1 LKFPTQNT
9 VSFLSKPNLRGL
21 FNGVLLV
28 FLFYLLFQKYPNL
41 NEISFPSPI
50 YLILGILCVI
60 PNYALEIYKWQLL
73 SAQIQKRS
81 FLQARTEVLRGL
93 KLGILTPFMSGD
105 YLGRSMG
112 FAKGQRTNAALL
124 NFFNS
129 ITQTWTAL
137 FFGSFA
143 LILWDIEIWEIKSK
157 IVGTILLLISLFFLA
172 LLLGLK
178 VTIWK
183 KYQAALDL
191 PLRLKLEVIF
201 FSLLRTLTYLLQYYF
216 VYLAFDIQVSFMNLF
231 IGTNLLLLAKTIGG
245 GLNAIGDLTL
255 RQVVSIFFFAPL
267 GISEEKLI
275 VATFVVWL
283 ISVFLPVFYSIFAKK
298 HDSAV

>member
-1 LKFPTQNT
+1 ML
-9 VSFLSKPNLRGL
+9 
-21 FNGVLLV
+21 
-28 FLFYLLFQKYPNL
+28 
-41 NEISFPSPI
+41 
-50 YLILGILCVI
+50 LGILCVI

-73 SAQIQKRS
+73 SAQIQERT
-81 FLQARTEVLRGL
+81 FLQAKTEVLRGL

-112 FAKGQRTNAALL
+112 FNKGQRTNAALL

-137 FFGSFA
+137 FFGSMA
-143 LILWDIEIWEIKSK
+143 LILWNIELWEINTRVAG
-157 IVGTILLLISLFFLA
+157 IILLMISTFSLA

-183 KYQAALDL
+183 KYQTALDL
-191 PLRLKLEVIF
+191 PLKLKWEVIYL
-201 FSLLRTLTYLLQYYF
+201 SLLRTLTYLLQYYF
-216 VYLAFDIQVSFMNLF
+216 VYLAFDIQVTYMDLF

-267 GISEEKLI
+267 GISEEKII